1 MASSIGFSDPTCM
14 LVGAAEF
21 FSRGATIFPCVQR
34 MQTVEG
40 GGKLKTEARA
50 PEPAAD

>member
-21 FSRGATIFPCVQR
+21 PSRGRRYFPGVQR

-40 GGKLKTEARA
+40 AGKLKRKARA